1 MNSHL
6 NNTGDNQELKHP
18 PHFKNVFSSKD
29 SSPVGAPEQDTDAME
44 VVESRRPSVVVPT
57 NLDASMLNTPSTT
70 AQPHNESNVTFTSQ
84 MPSTSEISS
93 SSTENLLSP
102 PSSIDIPHRSR
113 SSSKTSKRLR
123 RKRSKF
129 YKGAASQRSTSP
141 ALLTNNLPISKR
153 FRSRS
158 LPNIWIP
165 SHKQTKLLI
174 DDLQQRQPS
183 EKVPVPPVNLQ
194 SMHEIDLHEILKNPQ
209 LRHDILFEPQLQ
221 FRPNLDGERGK
232 RKRMQGDR
240 YWSAVKAEI
249 RHLMSS
255 ENLIADNSIIV
266 VMFQT
271 LKDILLSLLP
281 SKDKA
286 NVEEIM
292 DISLLV
298 QELNSKCFNF
308 IKFSNWI
315 SAIFKMHCAPM
326 RDSWV
331 DEMNSIFEKACSTS
345 PINVDQI
352 VEGLHVLFSILEAM
366 KLDVANHQIRI
377 LRPLLCSTAVAF
389 EKEYF
394 QTIIRKNK
402 INLNG
407 SLDWYRKSKQRCN
420 GAESIQQ
427 VLSYGI
433 LNLLSCS
440 HMCSEFPDTLTFD
453 HSRLVILRADIRQL
467 ICIKICLILYQN
479 LVTSHRLSTAEYCSA
494 DKLQQLKKEIL
505 SIIVDENGNSKWTRN
520 LNNLAVHLVS
530 KASQDT
536 SPSKVKFC
544 FNWLLNQTQPISQ
557 IYSMLEQKLLDNVW
571 RSLNT
576 GDKSGLEQEVIIREE
591 LNGVAERLN
600 RIVEFHVSVFGD
612 IYN

>member
-1 MNSHL
+1 MNSHI
-6 NNTGDNQELKHP
+6 NNPNDNQELEHP
-18 PHFKNVFSSKD
+18 PHFKDVFAKESS
-29 SSPVGAPEQDTDAME
+29 SVVPSEQVPDAME
-44 VVESRRPSVVVPT
+44 VVENRRPSVVVPT
-57 NLDASMLNTPSTT
+57 NLDASMLKTPSTPT
-70 AQPHNESNVTFTSQ
+70 NPHNDSNVTFSSQ
-84 MPSTSEISS
+84 VPSSTEVGSA
-93 SSTENLLSP
+93 STENLLSP
-102 PSSIDIPHRSR
+102 STSAEIPHRTR
-113 SSSKTSKRLR
+113 SSPKSSRRLR

-129 YKGAASQRSTSP
+129 YKGATGQLSTSP
-141 ALLTNNLPISKR
+141 SLLANNLPISKR

-165 SHKQTKLLI
+165 SCKQSKLLI
-174 DDLQQRQPS
+174 DDLQHQQPS
-183 EKVPVPPVNLQ
+183 EKVLLPPVNLQ

-232 RKRMQGDR
+232 RKKLQGDK
-240 YWSAVKAEI
+240 YWSSIKSEI
-249 RHLMSS
+249 
-255 ENLIADNSIIV
+255 NSIMDSKRSISGNSSIV

-286 NVEEIM
+286 AIEEII

-298 QELNSKCFNF
+298 QQLNCRCFNF

-315 SAIFKMHCAPM
+315 STIFKMHCAPM

-331 DEMNSIFEKACSTS
+331 DEMNTIFEQACSQT
-345 PINVDQI
+345 PMDVDKV

-402 INLNG
+402 INLRA
-407 SLDWYRKSKQRCN
+407 SLEWYRKSKDECPS
-420 GAESIQQ
+420 AENMQQ
-427 VLSYGI
+427 VLNYGI

-453 HSRLVILRADIRQL
+453 HSRLIILRADIRQL
-467 ICIKICLILYQN
+467 ICIKICFILYQN
-479 LVTSHRLSTAEYCSA
+479 LVSSFGLSPSEYCSA
-494 DKLQQLKKEIL
+494 LQLQQLKKEIL
-505 SIIVDENGNSKWTRN
+505 GIIVDENGNSKWTRN
-520 LNNLAVHLVS
+520 LNNLAVHFVS
-530 KASQDT
+530 KLTKNVNPA
-536 SPSKVKFC
+536 KVKFC
-544 FNWLLNQTQPISQ
+544 FNWLLNQTQPNSQ
-557 IYSMLEQKLLDNVW
+557 IYSMLEQKLLNSFW
-571 RSLNT
+571 AALNS
-576 GDKSGLEQEVIIREE
+576 GDMSGIEQDPYIKEE
-591 LNGVAERLN
+591 LKGVSERMKRL
-600 RIVEFHVSVFGD
+600 VEFHYSVFGD
-612 IYN
+612 VYN